1 MAGYAAPRVYSSS
14 TSAAMARALTI
25 KNIYDKRYKTLP
37 LEGDWARAMGE
48 PEHNGLWL
56 MYGKD
61 KNGKTWF
68 ALKLADELSRNDRVL
83 YVSAEEG
90 IAKAFRDTCL
100 RVGIATNNRRLH
112 AIDYEP
118 IEALAE
124 RLSKPRSAR
133 VVVVDNLTIYRDE
146 LKGNTLHSFVSQFP
160 EKLFI
165 FLAHEE
171 RNAPYGAVGKLAH
184 KLAKIIIHIKGLSAN
199 IYGRCPGGVLSID
212 ERRSKLYWGEPMP
225 EEEDMP

>member
-1 MAGYAAPRVYSSS
+1 
-14 TSAAMARALTI
+14 
-25 KNIYDKRYKTLP
+25 
-37 LEGDWARAMGE
+37 MGE

-56 MYGKD
+56 IFGKD

-90 IAKAFRDTCL
+90 IAKAFRDTCM
-100 RVGIATNNRRLH
+100 RVGIDSGNRRLH

-118 IEALAE
+118 IEVLAE

-133 VVVVDNLTIYRDE
+133 VVVIDNLTIYRDE
-146 LKGNTLHSFVSQFP
+146 LKGNALHNFASQFP
-160 EKLFI
+160 DKLFI

-171 RNAPYGAVGKLAH
+171 RNAPYSAVGKLAH

-199 IYGRCPGGVLSID
+199 IYGRCPGGILSID
-212 ERRSKLYWGEPMP
+212 ERKSKLYWGEMP
-225 EEEDMP
+225 NNQEE